1 MRKAGGRS
9 KSDAGS
15 KSRSKT
21 DDGGVIVIPNKMKES
36 HASPGED
43 APGLCLANPCRVMLI
58 GGCGAGKSACLQSML
73 CRGAMWKPWDGG
85 IYLMA
90 PTEDVQQGEYPL
102 IDTTFLKEFPSLEYF
117 KSRPGRAALVL
128 DDVHLH
134 DLSTKGSPSQS
145 ELCNRIC
152 GHLSTHKDGGLSVF
166 IANQVWTAVPPSIR
180 KLCSHFAL
188 FPNRIARDS
197 IGHIARG
204 VLLTKQQLES
214 CCDMCTGQYDWLLIT
229 NEPDGRARVR
239 INGVHPV
246 PGVL

>member
-1 MRKAGGRS
+1 MTRAAASANQRCQARARPAQGGARGMRPSRKTRRSDLWGLISVVAAHPQQPDATARRTRRGR
-9 KSDAGS
+9 
-15 KSRSKT
+15 
-21 DDGGVIVIPNKMKES
+21 
-36 HASPGED
+36 PGAVRPRPD
-43 APGLCLANPCRVMLI
+43 PAPGA
-58 GGCGAGKSACLQSML
+58 
-73 CRGAMWKPWDGG
+73 D
-85 IYLMA
+85 
-90 PTEDVQQGEYPL
+90 
-102 IDTTFLKEFPSLEYF
+102 
-117 KSRPGRAALVL
+117 LVL

-134 DLSTKGSPSQS
+134 DLSTKGSPSES

-152 GHLSTHKDGGLSVF
+152 GHLSTHHDGGLSVF

-204 VLLTKQQLES
+204 VLMTKQQLEA

-229 NEPDGRARVR
+229 NEPDDRARVR

-246 PGVL
+246 PGIL